1 MPLARTAD
9 LLAEAVEARRGLPA
23 FNVITLEHAEAIAA
37 GAELAGTPVVLQIS
51 QNAVAYHGGRLLP
64 LARAC
69 AEVAE
74 AARVPT
80 ALHLD
85 HVEDVE
91 LLRAAPGAGFSSAM
105 FDASHLSHADNLQAT
120 AEAADFAHWHGLHL
134 EAELG
139 RVGGKDG
146 APPLPAHAPGARTDP
161 QEAADFVAATGVD
174 ALAVAVGS
182 SHAMTSRTA
191 TLDHELIAR
200 LAAAVPVPLV
210 LHGSSGVPDEE
221 LAAAVTA
228 GLVKINI
235 GTALNS
241 AFTPAVRAAL
251 AAKPDAVDPR
261 GYLARGREA
270 MAGVVAHLAL
280 LVASLPADGRRTAE
294 PRSGIPE
301 QGSAALREQGST
313 ATPVRQEAEGEAAPG
328 AVG

>member
-1 MPLARTAD
+1 
-9 LLAEAVEARRGLPA
+9 
-23 FNVITLEHAEAIAA
+23 
-37 GAELAGTPVVLQIS
+37 
-51 QNAVAYHGGRLLP
+51 
-64 LARAC
+64 
-69 AEVAE
+69 
-74 AARVPT
+74 
-80 ALHLD
+80 
-85 HVEDVE
+85 
-91 LLRAAPGAGFSSAM
+91 
-105 FDASHLSHADNLQAT
+105 
-120 AEAADFAHWHGLHL
+120 
-134 EAELG
+134 
-139 RVGGKDG
+139 
-146 APPLPAHAPGARTDP
+146 
-161 QEAADFVAATGVD
+161 
-174 ALAVAVGS
+174 
-182 SHAMTSRTA
+182 MTSRTA

-251 AAKPDAVDPR
+251 AADPHGVDPR
-261 GYLARGREA
+261 RYLARGREA

-301 QGSAALREQGST
+301 QGSAATPEQGST
-313 ATPVRQEAEGEAAPG
+313 PPVRQEAEGEAAPG